1 MEMAAVF
8 AVMSVASGV
17 MSMVSSMQRASA
29 TDDLA
34 AATAASAATAKQI
47 GDYNAAL
54 AEREGEQARAQAAY
68 EEARIRERGEKLKAA
83 QRAAAGKSGVVWTE
97 GSSVLFPAEA
107 AADTEMDALMIRHSG
122 NLAAVQSEARAA
134 QARFTAEAEA
144 SGLIN
149 RSNSLRAEASAQRT
163 SGIASLLNGASN
175 AYSIYNRGGTQLPS
189 GVGAG

>member
-1 MEMAAVF
+1 MVAAI
-8 AVMSVASGV
+8 ATVAASV

-68 EEARIRERGEKLKAA
+68 EEARVRERGQKLLAA
-83 QRAAAGKSGVVWTE
+83 QRAAAGKSGIVWTE
-97 GSSVLFPAEA
+97 GSSVLLNAEA
-107 AADTEMDALMIRHSG
+107 VENTEMDALMIRHSG

-149 RSNSLRAEASAQRT
+149 RSSSLRAEAGAQRT
-163 SGIASLLNGASN
+163 SGVASLLNGASN
-175 AYSIYNRGGTQLPS
+175 AYSIYNRGGTQVPTK
-189 GVGAG
+189 